1 MIEIIPEKN
10 VKIGVAVSGG
20 VDSMV
25 LLRLYMES
33 GADFC
38 VINIEHGIRG
48 ESSAKDSEFVRNF
61 CEDNGVECHVIKVD
75 APAYAKQYKTS
86 IELAARE
93 LRYAV
98 FEDFLAKNAVQRIAL
113 AHHADDNAETVL
125 MRIFRGTGI
134 RGLKGISDRGAY
146 IRPLK
151 ECTRGQIAEYAE
163 KNGVKYVVDETNSD
177 SAYTRNFIRNEL
189 MPLVK
194 NRYPHVEEAILRLS
208 RNAEEVDE
216 FLEKSTIK
224 PEKTTDGYVLRDLYK
239 AEKIIQKYS
248 VNAVLRIMGAVKDVE
263 RTHLNELTL
272 FAEKENNARIDLP
285 FGIVAVKYGDDLY
298 FYEKTDEKFEEE
310 KFDAEKTYYYRGYAY
325 RFVEAEG
332 MIKGA
337 TIDAD
342 KVTETVIRTRRD
354 GDKFCRVNGKNKLL
368 SDFLNEK
375 KLLSTEKDG
384 LLLLA
389 SGSTVY
395 AVLGVEIA
403 EDAKIDENTK
413 KILHIVKEKKDL

>member
-1 MIEIIPEKN
+1 MIKIIPEKN

-61 CEDNGVECHVIKVD
+61 CEANGVECHIIRVD
-75 APAYAKQYKTS
+75 APAYAKKYKIS

-151 ECTRGQIAEYAE
+151 ECTRSRIAEYAE
-163 KNGVKYVVDETNSD
+163 KNGVKYVEDETNSD

-332 MIKGA
+332 MIKGS

-342 KVTETVIRTRRD
+342 KVKGAVIRTRRD

-395 AVLGVEIA
+395 AVLGVETA
-403 EDAKIDENTK
+403 EEAKIDENTE